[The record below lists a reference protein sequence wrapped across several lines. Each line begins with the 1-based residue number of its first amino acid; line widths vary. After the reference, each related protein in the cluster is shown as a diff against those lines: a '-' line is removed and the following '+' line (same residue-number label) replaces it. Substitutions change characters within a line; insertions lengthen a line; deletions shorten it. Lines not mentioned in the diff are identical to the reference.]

1 MHADLV
7 CVCDADDCR
16 YARWYEH
23 QQEQQRLCAST
34 ERVMRRLMHWG
45 TSGAFHRW
53 REWVEEVHRARNL
66 LNKVLATLRNRTFLR
81 RLHLLH
87 GLYVET
93 HP

>member
-7 CVCDADDCR
+7 CVGDADDCR